1 MNNPML
7 NQLGRSLP
15 SNLNQ
20 IKQMA
25 NMFKNAKNPQMLI
38 QNMMMQ
44 NPQMKQVMDF
54 INQNG
59 GDAKSA
65 FYKLADQRGVDPNE
79 ILNMLKGDQYG
90 YKFKCC

>member
-54 INQNG
+54 INQND

-79 ILNMLKGDQYG
+79 ILNMLKGD
-90 YKFKCC
+90 

>member
-25 NMFKNAKNPQMLI
+25 NMFKNVKNPQMLI

-79 ILNMLKGDQYG
+79 ILNMLKGD
-90 YKFKCC
+90 

>member
-38 QNMMMQ
+38 SNMMMQ

-65 FYKLADQRGVDPNE
+65 FYKLAD
-79 ILNMLKGDQYG
+79 
-90 YKFKCC
+90 

>member
-7 NQLGRSLP
+7 NQLGRLLP

-79 ILNMLKGDQYG
+79 ILNMLKGD
-90 YKFKCC
+90 

>member
-20 IKQMA
+20 IKQMS

-79 ILNMLKGDQYG
+79 ILNMLKGD
-90 YKFKCC
+90 

>member
-65 FYKLADQRGVDPNE
+65 FYKLADQCGVDPNE
-79 ILNMLKGDQYG
+79 ILNMLKGD
-90 YKFKCC
+90 

>member
-7 NQLGRSLP
+7 SQLGRSLP

-79 ILNMLKGDQYG
+79 ILNMLKGD
-90 YKFKCC
+90 

>member
-7 NQLGRSLP
+7 NQLGRLLP

-59 GDAKSA
+59 GNAKSA

-79 ILNMLKGDQYG
+79 ILNMLKGD
-90 YKFKCC
+90 

>member
-1 MNNPML
+1 MV
-7 NQLGRSLP
+7 
-15 SNLNQ
+15 
-20 IKQMA
+20 

-79 ILNMLKGDQYG
+79 ILNMLKGD
-90 YKFKCC
+90 

>member
-7 NQLGRSLP
+7 SQLGRSLP

-25 NMFKNAKNPQMLI
+25 NMFKNVKNPQMLI

-79 ILNMLKGDQYG
+79 ILNMLKGD
-90 YKFKCC
+90 

>member
-1 MNNPML
+1 ML

-20 IKQMA
+20 IKQMG

-79 ILNMLKGDQYG
+79 ILNMLKGD
-90 YKFKCC
+90 

>member
-20 IKQMA
+20 IKQMV

-79 ILNMLKGDQYG
+79 ILNMLKGD
-90 YKFKCC
+90 